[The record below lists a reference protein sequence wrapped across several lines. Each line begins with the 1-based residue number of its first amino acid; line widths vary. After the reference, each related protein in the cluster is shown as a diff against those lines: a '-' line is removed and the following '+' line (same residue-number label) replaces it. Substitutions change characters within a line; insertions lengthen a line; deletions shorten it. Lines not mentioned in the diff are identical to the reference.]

1 MKSHTQTIAEFI
13 CALSFDKLPQEVIDN
28 IKKCVLDA
36 IGNAI
41 GGLDTFEVKAIRSAI
56 TKHDRFQG
64 ATIWGI
70 GEKTSV
76 ANAAFV
82 NTVAHEGMDFTAAGA
97 DSSIQTTIVPAALAV
112 AEENRING
120 KMLITAIT
128 VALESQW
135 RASMALDSKGTAFKQ
150 KGFYV
155 TSICGPLGAA
165 AACSKLVNLDE
176 NQTTMAL
183 GIAAS
188 EGLGPSYCAYM
199 GKARGKVL
207 FCGLSG
213 YMGVVAA
220 YMAKEGL
227 TSVVDVMEADGG
239 FLDTFSDLSKLE
251 MTTWKLGEE
260 FLSKYLCYKL
270 YPCCRYIHPYLD
282 AALKIRGEHNVKPE
296 SIEKITA
303 YYPPESYNGVI
314 RHDPPTEVM
323 HAQFHLAWTV
333 AAALID
339 GEVTIDTYQ
348 QERLK
353 DSAVWELAQ
362 KLEYIANPEMEIG
375 VKYTGFPP
383 FAVPGDL
390 RVRMKDGKEYVE
402 KVDQPRGVATSTYGD
417 IYSKFERQA
426 QKVLS
431 KDRIKRI
438 AKTCENLERLDDV
451 GDLVKL
457 TVP

>member
-1 MKSHTQTIAEFI
+1 MKSRTQTISEFI
-13 CALSFDKLPQEVIDN
+13 CALSFDKLPQEVADN
-28 IKKCVLDA
+28 IKNCVLDS
-36 IGNAI
+36 IGNVI
-41 GGLDTFEVKAIRSAI
+41 GGLNVSETKAIRSAI
-56 TKHDRFQG
+56 MAHDDSPG

-70 GEKTSV
+70 GNKISV

-97 DSSIQTTIVPAALAV
+97 DASMQTTVVPAALAM
-112 AEENRING
+112 AEEKKIDG
-120 KMLITAIT
+120 KALITAIT
-128 VALESQW
+128 AGFESQW
-135 RASMALDSKGTAFKQ
+135 RVTMALDSKGTAFKQ

-155 TSICGPLGAA
+155 TSISGPLGAA
-165 AACSKLVNLDE
+165 AACSKIANLDV

-188 EGLGPSYCAYM
+188 EGLGPAYCAYM

-213 YMGVVAA
+213 YMGVMAA
-220 YMAKEGL
+220 YMAEGGL
-227 TSVVDVMEADGG
+227 TSVVDIMEADGG
-239 FLDTFSDLSKLE
+239 FLGTFSDLSRID

-282 AALKIRGEHNVKPE
+282 AALKIRREHDVKTDD
-296 SIEKITA
+296 IEKITA

-314 RHDPPTEVM
+314 RREPPTEVM

-333 AAALID
+333 ATALID

-353 DSAVWELAQ
+353 DPQIWQLAQ
-362 KLEYIANPEMEIG
+362 KFEYIANPEMEVE

-390 RVRMKDGKEYVE
+390 KVRMKDGKEYME
-402 KVDQPRGVATSTYGD
+402 KVGQPRGVAPVTYGD
-417 IYSKFERQA
+417 IRGKFEQQA
-426 QKVLS
+426 QKVLPE
-431 KDRIKRI
+431 DRIERI
-438 AKTCENLERLDDV
+438 ADTCQNLEGLDDV